1 MHSTISYNSDLHYL
15 LITIE
20 GKIDSS
26 GMRPTILD
34 TGNLIQE
41 HKCNRILGDFRT
53 ADLQAQLMEL
63 VDLYNFWTANLRGIG
78 LSHYDAKRAILLAP
92 GQKFVE
98 KYRFFED
105 FTANRNSQVRLF
117 YDFDEA
123 VKWLCVE

>member
-1 MHSTISYNSDLHYL
+1 MHSTISYNSDLNYL
-15 LITIE
+15 LVTIE

-34 TGNLIQE
+34 AGEYIKE
-41 HKCNRILGDFRT
+41 HKCNRILGDYRT
-53 ADLQAQLMEL
+53 ADLAVQIMEL
-63 VDLYNFWTANLRGIG
+63 VDLYNFWTTHLRELGF
-78 LSHYDAKRAILLAP
+78 SHYDAKRVILLAP

-105 FTANRNSQVRLF
+105 FTANRNGQVRLF

-123 VKWLCVE
+123 VKWLCE